1 MARAP
6 AAEVTDYER
15 KRQETIAKNQ
25 ALLRSLAL
33 DAAEA
38 GLAPSRSK
46 KSASTST
53 SSKPKKK
60 PAPKVKQEEGP
71 RRTSSRLKGIVADSE
86 VAKRKAE
93 DESEAFRAAERVKR
107 MRVSGDLN
115 VGDILV
121 SGKSWDGT
129 GNFLRGVGPAVPYE
143 RTFDVDAVDVK
154 TGSKELKEL
163 RERMSSLEL
172 WEGVSPNKIKIT
184 PERIYSMLF
193 HPGQQ
198 KALVFA
204 GDKMGNLGIF
214 DGAQSPSN
222 NVKKEEDG
230 EEDED
235 EWEPAITTL
244 KPHSRTISAMAF
256 GTADENALYM
266 ASYDSSIRKL
276 DLGKGVAVE
285 VYAPKDTSEDEPLS
299 GVQLS
304 DSDAN
309 MLYFSTLSGR
319 VGMHDMRAPS
329 NKNTGGTQLFQMS
342 DKKIGGFTLH
352 PGQPHLI
359 ATASLDRF
367 LRIWDLRKFTGK
379 GDEKV
384 PALVGEHESRLSVS
398 HAAWNYAGQ
407 VATSSYDDTVKIYD
421 FNGCGDWKSGNEL
434 SEEEMKPKSIV
445 PHNNQTGRWVTMYVH
460 SFFLSHL

>member
-1 MARAP
+1 MARAQ
-6 AAEVTDYER
+6 AVEMSDYER

-38 GLAPSRSK
+38 GLAPARSK
-46 KSASTST
+46 KPTSGST

-60 PAPKVKQEEGP
+60 PTIKVKEEDGP

-107 MRVSGDLN
+107 MRVTGDLN

-121 SGKSWDGT
+121 SGKSWDGA

-163 RERMSSLEL
+163 RERMSGLEL
-172 WEGVSPNKIKIT
+172 WEGVEPSRIKIT
-184 PERIYSMLF
+184 PERVYSLIF
-193 HPGQQ
+193 HPGKE

-214 DGAQSPSN
+214 DGARGPSSD
-222 NVKKEEDG
+222 VKKEEDG
-230 EEDED
+230 EDEEDD
-235 EWEPAITTL
+235 WEPAITTL
-244 KPHSRTISAMAF
+244 KPHSRTISAMTF
-256 GTADENALYM
+256 GATDENALFM

-276 DLGKGVAVE
+276 DLTKGVAVE
-285 VYAPKDTSEDEPLS
+285 VYAPKDSSEDEPLS

-304 DSDAN
+304 ESDAN
-309 MLYFSTLSGR
+309 LLYFSTLSGR

-329 NKNTGGTQLFQMS
+329 NKNTGGTQLFQLS
-342 DKKIGGFTLH
+342 EKKIGGFTLH

-384 PALVGEHESRLSVS
+384 PAMVGEHESRLSVS
-398 HAAWNYAGQ
+398 HAAFNRAGQ

-421 FNGCGDWKSGNEL
+421 FSGCGSWKAGAEL
-434 SEEEMKPKSIV
+434 SEGEMKPATLI
-445 PHNNQTGRWVTMYVH
+445 PHNNQTGRWVTM
-460 SFFLSHL
+460 